1 MSSVVLMKRAF
12 DEKSPPSGD
21 VPPQATPDQER
32 LQTDL
37 TLDKHFGSYRL
48 VERLLSS
55 WLKPHSTSR
64 ILLLSGTSEL
74 ADFIASCCKARRV
87 AVQIDAVESSH
98 SLPDQVQSRSAAN
111 PHIHR
116 IYSNPLTFES
126 PATYDLVY
134 CALTPHRWT
143 EDETVL
149 LLRKARTLSH
159 RFALVSDLE
168 RGIVTNLGVALLT
181 RLVVRG
187 AAAREYGRRCIQEA
201 YSWNEL
207 RELGKRAGWERFYQ
221 GRFLL
226 CSQAIWLAIR
236 DPAEIRQVAAPVPS
250 ALPCPT

>member
-12 DEKSPPSGD
+12 DEKSPTSGD
-21 VPPQATPDQER
+21 VPSQAAPAQER
-32 LQTDL
+32 LQTDH

-48 VERLLSS
+48 VERFIGS

-64 ILLLSGTSEL
+64 ILLLSGTSDL
-74 ADFIASCCKARRV
+74 AEFIASCCKAGRI
-87 AVQIDAVESSH
+87 AAHIDAVESS
-98 SLPDQVQSRSAAN
+98 SGLSDQARTGSSAN
-111 PHIHR
+111 PHIHW
-116 IYSNPLTFES
+116 IYGNPLTFES

-134 CALTPHRWT
+134 CALTAHRWT
-143 EDETVL
+143 EDETVI
-149 LLRKARTLSH
+149 LLRKARTQSH

-168 RGIVTNLGVALLT
+168 RGVVTNVGVTLLT

-207 RELGKRAGWERFYQ
+207 RDLGKRAGWESFYQ

-226 CSQAIWLAIR
+226 CCQAIWLAKH
-236 DPAEIRQVAAPVPS
+236 DPAEIRQIAAPVPS